1 MKKKICILV
10 LLVFSFINTNI
21 VYADSKTVNYKE
33 DLNLNCKA
41 AILIEANTGRVLYE
55 KNSDAKL
62 PLASITKLM
71 TYLVFKEYLEK
82 LNISDSNAI
91 FIKDNNIKVPE
102 SASKLGLKKN
112 DTITVKE
119 LIDSLLI
126 ISANDSA
133 EEIRIIVEKDGT
145 DFIYN
150 MNLKAKE
157 LGLTK
162 TQFYNVTGLTEGK
175 ENNIYNT
182 SSARDISELAKNII
196 KKYPEILNT
205 TSKKSVVIKNK
216 VLYNTNGALGKKTG
230 VDGLK
235 TGHTSLAGYCLVA
248 TEDLLSKNGNGYP
261 FRLISVVLG
270 SSSDYFRVKDS
281 LDLLNFGE
289 QNFFNNIIVKKD
301 KKFDFE
307 NKYYK
312 EKNIQGICKKD
323 LYVLAKKNEIFKINA
338 VMNENL
344 NYNIKKGDIIGKV
357 IITNSKDEV
366 VKENQL
372 YAIKDYKSV
381 FLLKRWYFKIMDYF
395 KINL

>member
-1 MKKKICILV
+1 MKKKIYV
-10 LLVFSFINTNI
+10 FLLLIFSFINTNI
-21 VYADSKTVNYKE
+21 AYADPKTVNYKE
-33 DLNLNCKA
+33 NLNLNCKA
-41 AILIEANTGRVLYE
+41 AILIEVNTGKVLYE
-55 KNSDAKL
+55 KNSDEKL

-82 LNISDSNAI
+82 QRISDNKI
-91 FIKDNNIKVPE
+91 IYINEDNIKIPE
-102 SASKLGLKKN
+102 SASKLGLKKS
-112 DTITVKE
+112 DKITVKD

-133 EEIRIIVEKDGT
+133 EEIRNIAEKNGI

-157 LGLTK
+157 LGLAK
-162 TQFYNVTGLTEGK
+162 TQFYNATGLTEGK
-175 ENNIYNT
+175 VNNIYNT
-182 SSARDISELAKNII
+182 SSARDISELAKYII

-216 VLYNTNGALGKKTG
+216 VLYNTNGTLGKKTDI
-230 VDGLK
+230 DGLK
-235 TGHTSLAGYCLVA
+235 TGHTSSAGYCLVT
-248 TEDLLSKNGNGYP
+248 TEDLLSKNGSGYP
-261 FRLISVVLG
+261 FRLVSVVLG

-281 LDLLNFGE
+281 LDLLDFGE
-289 QNFFNNIIVKKD
+289 QNFYNSIIVKRD

-312 EKNIQGICKKD
+312 EKSIQGTCKKD
-323 LYVLAKKNEIFKINA
+323 LYVLAEKNEIFKINA

-357 IITNSKDEV
+357 VITNDKEEV
-366 VKENQL
+366 VEQSEL

-381 FLLKRWYFKIMDYF
+381 FFLKRWYLKIVDF
-395 KINL
+395 LKNNL